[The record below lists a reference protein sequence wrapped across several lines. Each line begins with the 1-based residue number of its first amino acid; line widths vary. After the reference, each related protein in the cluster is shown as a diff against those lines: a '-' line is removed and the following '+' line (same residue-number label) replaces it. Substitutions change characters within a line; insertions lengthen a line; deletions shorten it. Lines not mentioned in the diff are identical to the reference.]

1 MKIINEFLVN
11 DIRASISFYEN
22 IFDFSI
28 QETVGEPVE
37 WVKMVNA
44 REELMLY
51 SYESATKEF
60 NNLPSKVCS
69 SNLIMFKYET
79 NEEIQ
84 KIYKK
89 VIEQKVKV
97 FSELKETDYGTKELG
112 VIDPDNNIII
122 VSS

>member
-1 MKIINEFLVN
+1 MKIINELLVN
-11 DIRASISFYEN
+11 DIKASISFYEN
-22 IFDFSI
+22 MFDFSI
-28 QETVGEPVE
+28 QEKAGEPVE
-37 WVKMVNA
+37 WVKMINA

-60 NNLPSKVCS
+60 NNFPSKVCS

-89 VIEQKVKV
+89 VTDQNVKV